1 MFGDRMIQFIALVI
15 AIISITVCGSLLP
28 KLVDISEEHTLHY
41 TDIAVESA
49 PPFVVLG
56 SMIGAVRGII
66 VDYLWIKVNL
76 MKQKGLFYDVMA
88 DADMI
93 TKLQPRFAAVWAFHG
108 HNMAYN
114 ISVIHN
120 TAAERWEWVMAGIN
134 LVRNKG
140 LRYNPNDLQL
150 HRELSFWFSHKIEG
164 VADDAHFYYKK
175 ELCKEWHYLL
185 GQPPAGH
192 EDRIAWIKEIADAA
206 ESLEA
211 AEARTS
217 GIKALVERL
226 RSQLSPYDQRFT
238 FSLDRKLL
246 RVYGEWIS
254 INEQS
259 AVALIK
265 GTKERRLRDDLFF
278 KIFDEIAKDP
288 DAHDAWK
295 TLLAH
300 IRKRVLVD
308 EYNMDPQL
316 MYEYTRDYGP
326 IDWRHGSAHALYWAL
341 KGAEQGGSRVISE
354 ADAYSV
360 VNNDRA
366 QIQAMQDLARWGR
379 INFDPFSNDIPGRYP
394 EPAWIGVIDKYWETL
409 SIKHKETRGPGVD
422 LFMDFHKNFLSSA
435 VRELYRSGETVLAQ
449 QFMDR
454 LKSLYGRG
462 QFGDPKFSLPMREF
476 AAQETQEQ
484 YDMQPFLAPS
494 EVAAALRYAVLYGWG
509 RNRPEIFK
517 EAKRFADDVLEF
529 YTTTNYNKF
538 VTKMGTARLA
548 DLIGTLEGT
557 LVAVCQQVMT
567 DPTIGFFDRM
577 VIYNRM
583 PAEYQI
589 QIYDA
594 IYPSIVRDLQN
605 SDVTAQVSID
615 VALPIPPGIQAYRQ
629 QKAQE
634 EKEKGQIK
642 TQDSQKERK

>member
-1 MFGDRMIQFIALVI
+1 MFGDRIIQIIALVI
-15 AIISITVCGSLLP
+15 ALVSTSVCGSLLP
-28 KLVDISEEHTLHY
+28 KLVDISEAHTLHY
-41 TDIAVESA
+41 TDIAVDGA
-49 PPFVVLG
+49 PPFVALG
-56 SMIGAVRGII
+56 QMIGAVRGII

-76 MKQKGLFYDVMA
+76 MKQKGLFFDVMA

-185 GQPPAGH
+185 GQPPVDH
-192 EDRIAWIKEIADAA
+192 EDRIAWIKEVADAA
-206 ESLEA
+206 KTLES

-217 GIKALVERL
+217 GVKALVERL
-226 RSQLSPYDQRFT
+226 RSQLSPYEQRFT
-238 FSLDRKLL
+238 FALDRKLL

-254 INEQS
+254 VNEQS
-259 AVALIK
+259 AVALIR
-265 GTKERRLRDDLFF
+265 GTKEKFLRDDLFF
-278 KIFDEIAKDP
+278 KILDEIAKDP
-288 DAHDAWK
+288 DAQDAWK

-379 INFDPFSNDIPGRYP
+379 INFDPFSSDIPGRYP

-409 SIKHKETRGPGVD
+409 SIKHAETRGPGVD

-462 QFGDPKFSLPMREF
+462 QFGDPKFSLPMKEF

-517 EAKRFADDVLEF
+517 EAKRFADDVLDF
-529 YTTTNYNKF
+529 YTNTNYNKF

-548 DLIGTLEGT
+548 DLIGTLDGT

-577 VIYNRM
+577 VIYSRM
-583 PAEYQI
+583 PAEYQ
-589 QIYDA
+589 QKIYDA

-615 VALPIPPGIQAYRQ
+615 VALPIPPGMQAYRQ
-629 QKAQE
+629 QKAQAE
-634 EKEKGQIK
+634 ERKRQ
-642 TQDSQKERK
+642 TNSQKSAAERK